1 MEPVMIEEKNKGL
14 NREKIIEQLNWRY
27 AVKKFDAGR
36 RIPDEDWNVLEHSLI
51 LAPSSYGL
59 QPYKFIVVTDE
70 NLKRELTPAAY
81 GQTQIADCS
90 HLVVVAYKKVLTD
103 ADVEHYVDR
112 IVEVRNAPRE
122 SFKDYEQTMKATAQ
136 KAVHEGTIET
146 WNSRQAY
153 LALGFLLETAALLEI
168 DACPMEGFNPA
179 EFNRILGL
187 EEDYS
192 AVVLCPLGYRDREND
207 WLANL
212 PKVRFTKE
220 ELIDRR

>member
-1 MEPVMIEEKNKGL
+1 MADTALQNEKAVSN
-14 NREKIIEQLNWRY
+14 ETIIEQLNWRY

-36 RIPDEDWNVLEHSLI
+36 KISEKDWQTLEQSLI

-59 QPYKFIVVTDE
+59 QPYKFIVVTDD
-70 NLKRELTPAAY
+70 NLKKELTPAAY

-90 HLVVVAYKKVLTD
+90 HLVVIAYKKVLTD
-103 ADVEHYVDR
+103 ADVEHFVDR
-112 IVEVRNAPRE
+112 IVEVRQMPRE
-122 SFKDYEQTMKATAQ
+122 PLAEYEATMKGAAK
-136 KAVHEGTIET
+136 KAVAEGYIET

-153 LALGFLLETAALLEI
+153 ITLGFLLQTAALLGI

-187 EEDYS
+187 EDYS
-192 AVVLCPLGYRDREND
+192 AVVLCPVGYRDAAND
-207 WLANL
+207 YMVNLA
-212 PKVRFTKE
+212 KVRFPKE